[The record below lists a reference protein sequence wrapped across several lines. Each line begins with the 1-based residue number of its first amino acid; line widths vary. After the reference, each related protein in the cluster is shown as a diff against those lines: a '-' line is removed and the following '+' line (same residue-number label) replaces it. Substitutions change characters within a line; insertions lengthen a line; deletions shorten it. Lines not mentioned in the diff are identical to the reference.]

1 MIKCIFIF
9 LLICFSQFALSRE
22 VAEQALLRFA
32 SSEVNVVLPQIIEG
46 TVSGDLY
53 DSVLKKTQNKIW
65 ADSIAVA
72 FKEDFSTN
80 KGLKIEVK
88 YYFQTDV
95 DDQITY
101 ARLIVGKALLEK
113 ELIIDELTGLN
124 LLVNKLPDIEDRQ
137 FYSPVKLER
146 ISSHFNLSR
155 RHPVK
160 RRRILPHNGVDFSAK
175 SRTPIYPSLSGL
187 VLEMGRARAKGKY
200 ILIEHDNGMRS
211 TYDHLRVFQKGLRVG
226 DYVEVDNQIGEVGR
240 TGYATGNHLHFGL
253 INQDGF
259 YVNPLFYLKDFYV
272 EADKNTIAID

>member
-1 MIKCIFIF
+1 MIKCVYVFI
-9 LLICFSQFALSRE
+9 LLGFSQLAFSRE
-22 VAEQALLRFA
+22 VAEQALLRSA
-32 SSEVNVVLPQIIEG
+32 IVSSEINEILPQIFEG

-53 DSVLKKTQNKIW
+53 DSVLKKTQNESW
-65 ADSIAVA
+65 AESFALA
-72 FKEDFSTN
+72 FKDDFSTS

-88 YYFQTDV
+88 YYFQIDL

-101 ARLIVGKALLEK
+101 ARLIVGKAMLEK
-113 ELIIDELTGLN
+113 ELIFDEISGLSI
-124 LLVNKLPDIEDRQ
+124 LANKLPELEDRQ
-137 FYSPVKLER
+137 FFSPVKLER

-160 RRRILPHNGVDFSAK
+160 RRRILPHNGVDFTAK
-175 SRTPIYPSLSGL
+175 SRTPIYPTMSGL
-187 VLEMGRARAKGKY
+187 VIEMGRARSKGKY
-200 ILIEHDNGMRS
+200 ILIEHDNGMKS

-259 YVNPLFYLKDFYV
+259 YVNPIFYLKDFL
-272 EADKNTIAID
+272 ID

>member
-1 MIKCIFIF
+1 MIKCVYVFI
-9 LLICFSQFALSRE
+9 LLGISQLAFSRE
-22 VAEQALLRFA
+22 VAEQALLRSTIV
-32 SSEVNVVLPQIIEG
+32 SSEINENLPQEFEG

-53 DSVLKKTQNKIW
+53 DSVLKKTQNESW
-65 ADSIAVA
+65 AETLALA
-72 FKEDFSTN
+72 FKDDFSTS

-88 YYFQTDV
+88 YYFQIDS

-101 ARLIVGKALLEK
+101 ARLIVGKAMLEK
-113 ELIIDELTGLN
+113 ELIFDEVSGLYI
-124 LLVNKLPDIEDRQ
+124 LSNKLPELEDRQ
-137 FYSPVKLER
+137 FFSPVKLER

-160 RRRILPHNGVDFSAK
+160 RRRILPHNGVDFTAK
-175 SRTPIYPSLSGL
+175 SRTPIYPTMSGL
-187 VLEMGRARAKGKY
+187 VIEMGRARSKGKY
-200 ILIEHDNGMRS
+200 ILIEHDNGMKS

-259 YVNPLFYLKDFYV
+259 YVNPIFYLKDFL
-272 EADKNTIAID
+272 ID